1 MKKFLA
7 EKGAEPEFINVV
19 EKIIKNHEVGGDK
32 RSNLVKDADSISFLE
47 NLVQNYY
54 SYRNE
59 RFGKEQALLQ
69 TKKKV
74 EWMFNRISSKKAKK
88 IAKPFYEKAMDFL
101 NICFIYTEK
110 D

>member
-7 EKGAEPEFINVV
+7 EKGAEPEF
-19 EKIIKNHEVGGDK
+19 IKNHEVGGDK

-59 RFGKEQALLQ
+59 RFGK
-69 TKKKV
+69 TP
-74 EWMFNRISSKKAKK
+74 I
-88 IAKPFYEKAMDFL
+88 
-101 NICFIYTEK
+101 
-110 D
+110 